1 MPAAVLKVP
10 GREFLRPKTR
20 LYEQFFFTLARR
32 AEMLRRIAPIP
43 IIGAALVV
51 GVAAC
56 GSSSSGSS
64 GGSNPK
70 SGSTQAA
77 MVSATITAP
86 ATEQSFAIWVA
97 LAEGFFTKNGVNMKL
112 IPSSSGG
119 SDTIA
124 VVESGSADFSVQDSL
139 VPTKAIEKGATIKYL
154 LMPEL
159 ADAQQISISKSAPGA
174 SKAAGKLQA
183 LKGSHYK
190 IGISTVASS
199 SYSYLYTAL
208 HLYGMST
215 ASGGDVTV
223 DPLGTPANQIVAI
236 NAKKV
241 DGVAGVPPTTTQE
254 NTIQIPMD
262 AISPFNEMAGS
273 FLFTSEK
280 FIKSSPKTVQDV
292 VTAMIQACEFIAK
305 NPTKASADVVKAAQA
320 ADPTTK
326 TAKEQTSFKTSL
338 PHFQS
343 PYPTPEAYNSL
354 SKLTD
359 GTPPAG
365 PFPAYTTGVDPSFA
379 KTAFTKLG
387 LQAPT
392 S

>member
-1 MPAAVLKVP
+1 
-10 GREFLRPKTR
+10 
-20 LYEQFFFTLARR
+20 
-32 AEMLRRIAPIP
+32 MLRRIAPIP

-174 SKAAGKLQA
+174 SKVEAATTAAGKLQA

-273 FLFTSEK
+273 FLFTSDK

-305 NPTKASADVVKAAQA
+305 NPAKASADVVKAAQA

-326 TAKEQTSFKTSL
+326 TAKEQANFNTSH
-338 PHFQS
+338 PHFQN
-343 PYPTPEAYNSL
+343 PYPTQNAYNTL
-354 SKLTD
+354 QKLTD
-359 GTPPAG
+359 GSPPAG
-365 PFPAYTTGVDPSFA
+365 PYPAYTSAVDPSYA
-379 KTAFTKLG
+379 KTAFAKLG
-387 LQAPT
+387 LQVPT
-392 S
+392 G

>member
-1 MPAAVLKVP
+1 
-10 GREFLRPKTR
+10 
-20 LYEQFFFTLARR
+20 
-32 AEMLRRIAPIP
+32 MLRRIVPIP

-56 GSSSSGSS
+56 GSSSSGRARSR
-64 GGSNPK
+64 NPK
-70 SGSTQAA
+70 SGSTQTA

-119 SDTIA
+119 ADTIA

-139 VPTKAIEKGATIKYL
+139 VPIKAMEKGATIKYL
-154 LMPEL
+154 MMPEREN
-159 ADAQQISISKSAPGA
+159 AQKISISKAAPGVP
-174 SKAAGKLQA
+174 KVEAAATAADKVKA
-183 LKGSHYK
+183 LKGSKYK
-190 IGISTVASS
+190 IGVSTTASS
-199 SYSYLYTAL
+199 SYSYLYTAAK
-208 HLYGMST
+208 LYGLST
-215 ASGGDVTV
+215 ASGGDISITA
-223 DPLGTPANQIVAI
+223 LGTPQNEIVGI
-236 NAKKV
+236 NAHKV

-254 NTIQIPMD
+254 NTLQIPLD
-262 AISPFNEMAGS
+262 EVTPFNARAGS
-273 FLFTSEK
+273 SLFSSDK

>member
-1 MPAAVLKVP
+1 
-10 GREFLRPKTR
+10 
-20 LYEQFFFTLARR
+20 
-32 AEMLRRIAPIP
+32 MLRRIAPIS
-43 IIGAALVV
+43 IGGAALVV
-51 GVAAC
+51 AVAAC
-56 GSSSSGSS
+56 GSSSSGSAS
-64 GGSNPK
+64 SSTK
-70 SGSTQAA
+70 SGSTQTA

-119 SDTIA
+119 ADTIA

-139 VPTKAIEKGATIKYL
+139 VPTKAIEKGASIKYV

-174 SKAAGKLQA
+174 SKIEAASTAADKVKA

-190 IGISTVASS
+190 IGVSTVASS

-208 HLYGMST
+208 HLAGLST
-215 ASGGDVTV
+215 ASGGDITV

-254 NTIQIPMD
+254 NTLQIPMD
-262 AISPFNEMAGS
+262 EISPFDEMAGS
-273 FLFTSEK
+273 FLFTSDK

-292 VTAMIQACEFIAK
+292 VTAMIQACQFIAK

-326 TAKEQTSFKTSL
+326 TAKEQANFKTSH

-343 PYPTPEAYNSL
+343 PYPTQVAYSTL
-354 SKLTD
+354 QKLTD
-359 GTPPAG
+359 GTPAAG
-365 PFPAYTTGVDPSFA
+365 PYPPYTTAVDPSFA
-379 KTAFTKLG
+379 KTAFGKLG
-387 LQAPT
+387 LQVPT
-392 S
+392 G